1 MINPQCIAQ
10 AWTNS
15 DVSEIKV
22 CLLCDNM
29 VVGVVSSC
37 LVENE
42 GMLDKLDAA
51 CLSFVGEEAEALKS
65 YFTNSENVTAIS

>member
-1 MINPQCIAQ
+1 MWQQ
-10 AWTNS
+10 
-15 DVSEIKV
+15 
-22 CLLCDNM
+22 

-37 LVENE
+37 VVENE

-65 YFTNSENVTAIS
+65 YLLIQKM